1 MKTCPYCGSDVEKM
15 DQQHYY
21 CGFCCMS
28 LNVKIVKENRERLD
42 VRFRDFVLDAQIDK
56 TTPEIMTL
64 STFELLYLLKLIRKE
79 RSNMYHHMH
88 VYYRAGQAGINDL
101 QEAEKETGRDYM
113 YYTKKA
119 FVVENLI
126 RSRLGYVPERVTENY
141 LVRYME
147 KVKNDKKTGP
157 MIIRTQRQKKEERR

>member
-1 MKTCPYCGSDVEKM
+1 MFGEFLSLSLSLSLFFFFFFFFPPPPPPPDALANSCDVKKV

-21 CGFCCMS
+21 CGFCCMG

-42 VRFRDFVLDAQIDK
+42 VRFRDFVLDVQIDK

-88 VYYRAGQAGINDL
+88 VYYRAGQAGI
-101 QEAEKETGRDYM
+101 
-113 YYTKKA
+113 
-119 FVVENLI
+119 
-126 RSRLGYVPERVTENY
+126 SH
-141 LVRYME
+141 
-147 KVKNDKKTGP
+147 
-157 MIIRTQRQKKEERR
+157 

>member
-1 MKTCPYCGSDVEKM
+1 MLYESQCKDC
-15 DQQHYY
+15 
-21 CGFCCMS
+21 
-28 LNVKIVKENRERLD
+28 KENRERLD

-79 RSNMYHHMH
+79 RSNMYHHMQ

-101 QEAEKETGRDYM
+101 QEAEKENGRDYM

-119 FVVENLI
+119 FVVENII
-126 RSRLGYVPERVTENY
+126 RSRLGYVPEKVTVNY

-157 MIIRTQRQKKEERR
+157 MIIRTQRKKKEERR